1 MGGMKM
7 IARFPVAM
15 TLAMCVA
22 MAGPATIFAADAGDP
37 PYQAKLERL
46 SEILGSVHYLRN
58 LCGKSTSVWRDKM
71 DELLSAEAPQA
82 ERKSRL
88 VARFNRGYRS
98 FASIYE
104 KCTESASL
112 ALKRYTSE
120 GEGLTKEIVL
130 RYGN

>member
-1 MGGMKM
+1 MFLSR
-7 IARFPVAM
+7 RFTAAAV
-15 TLAMCVA
+15 LALFLA
-22 MAGPATIFAADAGDP
+22 AAGFAPASAIEPGDP

-58 LCGKSTSVWRDKM
+58 LCGTKTSVWRDKM
-71 DELLSAEAPQA
+71 DELLSAENPPE

-98 FASIYE
+98 FASSYGA
-104 KCTESASL
+104 CTDSAAL

>member
-1 MGGMKM
+1 M
-7 IARFPVAM
+7 IFSRRFMAAGVAVFI
-15 TLAMCVA
+15 AA
-22 MAGPATIFAADAGDP
+22 AGFGPAAAVEPGDP

-58 LCGKSTSVWRDKM
+58 LCGTKTSVWRDKM
-71 DELLSAEAPQA
+71 DELLSAENPPE

-98 FASIYE
+98 FASSYGT
-104 KCTESASL
+104 CTDSATL

>member
-1 MGGMKM
+1 MKLTN
-7 IARFPVAM
+7 RFMAG
-15 TLAMCVA
+15 CVA
-22 MAGPATIFAADAGDP
+22 AFIAAAACLPPSHAAQLGDP

-58 LCGKSTSVWRDKM
+58 LCGTKTSVWRDKM
-71 DELLSAEAPQA
+71 DELLSAENPPD

-88 VARFNRGYRS
+88 VARFNRGYRT
-98 FASIYE
+98 FASSYGT
-104 KCTESASL
+104 CTDSAAL

>member
-1 MGGMKM
+1 MNLFS
-7 IARFPVAM
+7 RFTAAAA
-15 TLAMCVA
+15 LSLL
-22 MAGPATIFAADAGDP
+22 MAASEFTPAAAAEPGDP

-58 LCGKSTSVWRDKM
+58 LCGTKTTVWRDKM
-71 DELLSAEAPQA
+71 DEILSSENPTD

-98 FASIYE
+98 FASSYGA
-104 KCTESASL
+104 CTESATL
-112 ALKRYTSE
+112 ALRRYMSE

>member
-1 MGGMKM
+1 M
-7 IARFPVAM
+7 ILFKRFTA
-15 TLAMCVA
+15 AA
-22 MAGPATIFAADAGDP
+22 AIAAFMAAAEFAPAAAVEPGDP

-58 LCGKSTSVWRDKM
+58 LCGAKTSVWRDKM
-71 DELLSAEAPQA
+71 DELLSAENPPD

-98 FASIYE
+98 FASAYGA
-104 KCTESASL
+104 CTDSAAL
-112 ALKRYTSE
+112 ALARYTRE